1 MTLGEIKIESLRL
14 MFAGNLGYGLNEN
27 GLNALLSDDNYNVYL
42 YAMTGAINRCFADLE
57 SKGATPIKSMVLCR
71 NKLADGVFDL
81 TKIEEYSSLDS
92 VTDKDGRNVEFV
104 KKGNYLYPP
113 PLLSDEDYCVIYY
126 HVGILRIGEDTGN
139 SEQIKMKGNH
149 LILPDELARLIP
161 YFIKGEV
168 YREEDPNEAGEARN
182 WYEQGVVQYLAK
194 DVQTQNVIVSRY
206 SMTI

>member
-14 MFAGNLGYGLNEN
+14 MFAGNLGYGLNED

-57 SKGATPIKSMVLCR
+57 SKGATPIESMVLR
-71 NKLADGVFDL
+71 RDHLTDGVFDL
-81 TKIEEYSSLDS
+81 TKIKEYSSLDS

-104 KKGNYLYPP
+104 KKGKYLYPP

-126 HVGILRIGEDTGN
+126 HVGLPRIGEGTGN
-139 SEQIKMKGNH
+139 SEQI
-149 LILPDELARLIP
+149 ILPDELARLIP

-194 DVQTQNVIVSRY
+194 DVRTQNVIVSRY

>member
-57 SKGATPIKSMVLCR
+57 SKGATPIKSMVLR
-71 NKLADGVFDL
+71 RDHLTDGVFDL
-81 TKIEEYSSLDS
+81 TAIEEYSSLDS

-126 HVGILRIGEDTGN
+126 HVGIPRIGEGTGN
-139 SEQIKMKGNH
+139 SEQI
-149 LILPDELARLIP
+149 ILPDELARLIP

-194 DVQTQNVIVSRY
+194 DVRTQNVIVSRY

>member
-14 MFAGNLGYGLNEN
+14 MFAGNLGYGLNED

-57 SKGATPIKSMVLCR
+57 SKGATPIKSMVLR
-71 NKLADGVFDL
+71 RDHLTDGVFDL
-81 TKIEEYSSLDS
+81 NSIEEYSSLDS

-126 HVGILRIGEDTGN
+126 HVGIPRIGEGTGN
-139 SEQIKMKGNH
+139 SEQI
-149 LILPDELARLIP
+149 ILPDELARLIP

-194 DVQTQNVIVSRY
+194 DVRTQNVIVSRY

>member
-57 SKGATPIKSMVLCR
+57 SKGATPIESMVLR
-71 NKLADGVFDL
+71 RDHLTDGVFDL

-126 HVGILRIGEDTGN
+126 HVGLPRIGEDTGN
-139 SEQIKMKGNH
+139 SKQIE
-149 LILPDELARLIP
+149 LPDELARLIP

-194 DVQTQNVIVSRY
+194 DVRTQNVIVSRY

>member
-1 MTLGEIKIESLRL
+1 MRRDHLT
-14 MFAGNLGYGLNEN
+14 
-27 GLNALLSDDNYNVYL
+27 
-42 YAMTGAINRCFADLE
+42 
-57 SKGATPIKSMVLCR
+57 
-71 NKLADGVFDL
+71 DGVFDL
-81 TKIEEYSSLDS
+81 TAIEEYSSLDS

-126 HVGILRIGEDTGN
+126 HVGIPRIGEGTGN
-139 SEQIKMKGNH
+139 SEQI
-149 LILPDELARLIP
+149 ILPDELARLIP

-194 DVQTQNVIVSRY
+194 DVRTQNVIVSRY

>member
-57 SKGATPIKSMVLCR
+57 SKGATPIKSMVLR
-71 NKLADGVFDL
+71 RDHLADGVFDL
-81 TKIEEYSSLDS
+81 TAIEKYSSLDS

-126 HVGILRIGEDTGN
+126 HVGLPRIGEDTGN
-139 SEQIKMKGNH
+139 SKQIE
-149 LILPDELARLIP
+149 LPDELARLIP

>member
-57 SKGATPIKSMVLCR
+57 SKGATPIESMVLR
-71 NKLADGVFDL
+71 RDQLADGVFDL

-126 HVGILRIGEDTGN
+126 HVGIPRIGEGTGN
-139 SEQIKMKGNH
+139 SEQI
-149 LILPDELARLIP
+149 ILPDELARLIP

-194 DVQTQNVIVSRY
+194 DVRTQNAIVSRY

>member
-14 MFAGNLGYGLNEN
+14 MFAGNLGYGLNED

-57 SKGATPIKSMVLCR
+57 SKGATPIESMVLR
-71 NKLADGVFDL
+71 RDHLTDGVFDL
-81 TKIEEYSSLDS
+81 TKIKEYSSLDS
-92 VTDKDGRNVEFV
+92 VTDKYGRNVEFV
-104 KKGNYLYPP
+104 KKGKYLYPP

-126 HVGILRIGEDTGN
+126 HVGLPRIGEGTGN
-139 SEQIKMKGNH
+139 SEQI
-149 LILPDELARLIP
+149 ILPDELARLIP

-194 DVQTQNVIVSRY
+194 DVRTQNAIVSRY

>member
-1 MTLGEIKIESLRL
+1 

-57 SKGATPIKSMVLCR
+57 SKGATPIKSMVLR
-71 NKLADGVFDL
+71 RDHLTDGVFDL
-81 TKIEEYSSLDS
+81 TKIEEYSALDS

-126 HVGILRIGEDTGN
+126 HVRIPRIGEDTGN
-139 SEQIKMKGNH
+139 SEQIE
-149 LILPDELARLIP
+149 LPDELARLIP

>member
-57 SKGATPIKSMVLCR
+57 SKGATPIKSMVLR
-71 NKLADGVFDL
+71 RDHLTDGVFDL
-81 TKIEEYSSLDS
+81 TAIEKYSSLDS

-126 HVGILRIGEDTGN
+126 HVGLPRIGEDTGN
-139 SEQIKMKGNH
+139 SKQIE
-149 LILPDELARLIP
+149 LPDELARLIP

-182 WYEQGVVQYLAK
+182 WYEQGVIQYLAK